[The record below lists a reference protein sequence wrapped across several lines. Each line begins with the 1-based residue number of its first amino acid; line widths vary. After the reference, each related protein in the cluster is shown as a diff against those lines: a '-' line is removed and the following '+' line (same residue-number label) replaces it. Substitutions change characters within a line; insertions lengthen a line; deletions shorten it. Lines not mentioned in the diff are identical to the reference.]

1 MDFHTRTPVLA
12 ISSRGFNNINT
23 RKDN

>member
-12 ISSRGFNNINT
+12 ISSRGFNNINSVS
-23 RKDN
+23 K